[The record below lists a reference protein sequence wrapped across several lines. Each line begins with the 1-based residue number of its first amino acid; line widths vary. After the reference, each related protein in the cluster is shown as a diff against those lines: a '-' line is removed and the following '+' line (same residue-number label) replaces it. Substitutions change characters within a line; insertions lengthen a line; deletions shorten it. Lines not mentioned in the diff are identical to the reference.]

1 MCQRA
6 WHFLTYWEILR
17 SAQLIFLELRS
28 CWHCASHNP
37 IPVAA
42 VELYISDASQ
52 KSGFYATELELH
64 ATNLSLGRIQILS

>member
-1 MCQRA
+1 MSKGLA
-6 WHFLTYWEILR
+6 FSDILGN
-17 SAQLIFLELRS
+17 SQECSTDFFGRS